1 MKIPMVLIMALG
13 LVIVPPLPGRAGDP
27 EAQILYEKDR
37 GSTVTLKLGQ
47 RLRLYLRNPASGGYQ
62 TEPPIFAPGLLR
74 LLAQKPIPPEPQPA
88 PRMGDFGQLFY
99 EWEAMGVGATDLV
112 INIYRPLEKKAP
124 KEYWRV
130 KVIITR

>member
-1 MKIPMVLIMALG
+1 MKILMVLIMGLG
-13 LVIVPPLPGRAGDP
+13 LSIFPPPPGRAGDP

-47 RLRLYLRNPASGGYQ
+47 RLRLYLRNPASGGYN
-62 TEPPIFAPGLLR
+62 TEPPIFAPGLLQ
-74 LLAQKPIPPEPQPA
+74 LLSQKQIPPEPRPV
-88 PRMGDFGQLFY
+88 PRMGDFGMLFY
-99 EWEAMGVGATDLV
+99 EWEAVGMGATDLV

-130 KVIITR
+130 KVIITK